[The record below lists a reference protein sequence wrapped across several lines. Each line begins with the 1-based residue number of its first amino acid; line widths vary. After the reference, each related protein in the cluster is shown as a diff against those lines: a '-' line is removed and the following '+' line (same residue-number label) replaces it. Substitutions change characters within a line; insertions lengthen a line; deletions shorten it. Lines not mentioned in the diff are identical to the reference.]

1 MMRAKTISW
10 LDVTAWLVLASIAA
24 AGMSGRHALAQTQIR
39 VGKAQAQNFCF
50 VPADVGL
57 AAGIFKKHGIDI
69 DIYNFGGSAK
79 LQQGLAADAI
89 DIGLG
94 SGPELV
100 FVAKGAPVLGVAAM
114 ADAPWV
120 ADLVVL
126 RDSPIKTVAD
136 LKGKLVSVSG
146 TQSLSEW
153 LVQELARQ
161 QGWGTNGIKT
171 VGLGTMT
178 AQAAALKTHQIDGML
193 VESSTAYRL
202 EQEGSARILV
212 QFGKLI
218 KDYHTHVIYA
228 RRGLIDK
235 NPDAI
240 RAFLAGWFETLAY
253 MRANRDKTIE
263 ISARVSDV
271 SPAVAARNYDELMP
285 MFNNTGRFDTKAL
298 KVLARSYVE
307 MGSLPKE
314 PDMRTLF
321 TEKFLPEAQ

>member
-1 MMRAKTISW
+1 MMRTKTIPW
-10 LDVTAWLVLASIAA
+10 LDVTAWLVLAGIVAV
-24 AGMSGRHALAQTQIR
+24 GMSGGHALAQAKLRI
-39 VGKAQAQNFCF
+39 GKAQAQNFCF

-57 AAGIFKKHGIDI
+57 AAGIFKRHGIDI
-69 DIYNFGGSAK
+69 EIYNFGGSAK

-126 RDSPIKTVAD
+126 ADSPIKTVAE

-146 TQSLSEW
+146 TQSLSQW

-161 QGWGTNGIKT
+161 QGWGTNGIKI

-178 AQAAALKTHQIDGML
+178 AQTAALKTHQIDGML
-193 VESSTAYRL
+193 VESSTAYKL
-202 EQEGSARILV
+202 EQEGSGRILV

-228 RRGLIDK
+228 RKELIDK

-253 MRANRDKTIE
+253 MRVNRDKTVE
-263 ISARVSDV
+263 ISASVSDV
-271 SPAVAARNYDELMP
+271 SLAVAARNYDELMP
-285 MFNNTGRFDTKAL
+285 MLNKTGRFDPKAL

-307 MGSLPKE
+307 MGSLPEE

-321 TEKFLPEAQ
+321 TEQFLPRGE